1 MSATPRA
8 GGSEVQD
15 NIRVVA
21 RFRPVLAHEIKKMG
35 GAARR
40 GAEFPAV
47 DFLPDGASVALYG
60 DLGRGGGGGGGG
72 GEDRKHFF
80 TFDSVLQ
87 PGTKEGDVYD
97 AVARPSIES
106 LMEGYNS
113 TIFAY
118 GQTGAGKT
126 HTMMGTQAEP
136 GIIPRAIR
144 HIFDEIEDS
153 DAGTSYQM
161 RATFVE
167 IYNETVRDLLDPK
180 LKELRVRDM
189 SGFSYIEDVR
199 EVPITTEEDVHD
211 LLKRGS
217 GSRATASHDM
227 NDASSRSHSIFI
239 LYLVATTSDGNRRTS
254 ILNLCDLAGSE
265 KLKKTNA
272 TGDRMKESVN
282 INQSLSSLANCIQA
296 LAENKRGAQIPY
308 RNSKLTQI
316 LQRSL
321 GGNCKTTLVVACSPS
336 ETEVSETTNSCRF
349 GQRAKAIK
357 LSAKKNEQ
365 RCEAMVRRS
374 AELRALEQKLQDLQD
389 ENRQLWA
396 DSDGQLMEEEH
407 SPVHREPPSR
417 LNVFDWM
424 RSEIERLHGEIAVME
439 TENLTLREAASVR
452 AEEQRRKA
460 EVERREQRYKED
472 PLSPQTRSP
481 QLRGRTGGSRD
492 SVSGDG
498 GGGAPKGA
506 LKGESKIA
514 RLSRLRAQQVMLLQ
528 SQSRS
533 GGAASAMQGD
543 QQLTGDVESSEML
556 RQLGGLDGVLG
567 ALRREPER
575 AEVQKVGCGML
586 GMLVSAGQQGARI
599 SRDELVTAGTIQ
611 VLLTAIQ
618 NHPSVP
624 AVQQNG
630 LLVLD
635 SLSTDPRWHDQMTQH
650 SGIEVLVASLR
661 EWSSSASLQCQ
672 VYKILSQLAATSAT
686 RADSAW
692 ADGINISIAATS
704 QHPAATALHGNV
716 WALLQELAS
725 EGPTQARLIEII
737 VDAGA
742 LEALVKSLRKHVDAE
757 SVQTNACA
765 LLQMVV
771 SLPEFRADVA
781 DSGAVDA
788 VSEAMLR
795 MSDCEVLQLGGCAV
809 LLHLSSEP
817 SCLECVMG
825 GAIDAVVQAMDR
837 NMLSSSVQQNAS
849 GVLLNLSASGGA
861 AQNVIVQAGG
871 IESIVTAM
879 FSFPA
884 VAQLQVHG
892 IKTLAFLA
900 PTATF
905 RQRLVEFGAV
915 EVALTVMH
923 AFPEL
928 LDVQLNGCGMLQNLA
943 TSAEI
948 QSMVAQLNGVKIV
961 LHSMNVHQG
970 TLELQAVGMG
980 LLQNLAATSENCVAI
995 GKSVA
1000 ALSTQPIFA
1009 PSLICA
1015 GWTGALD
1022 GPNAMIQAML
1032 RFPEHAEIQ
1041 KNGCGAL
1048 RNLAFDADNAAT
1060 VMQLDGAQV
1069 VLDSMRRHSGVPS
1082 VQQNACGCLQN
1093 LASTS
1098 QHRALLLSH
1107 GAVDT
1112 VLAAMRR
1119 FPSEPVVQENSCGAL
1134 ANLASSRAPL
1144 ERMLDAGVVEEVV
1157 SAIHYHAEEPNV
1169 MQNACGCLGMVPESL
1184 FHTALCLAD
1193 S

>member
-1 MSATPRA
+1 MSDATRGV
-8 GGSEVQD
+8 GGGGAAEVQD

-21 RFRPVLAHEIKKMG
+21 RFRPVLAHEIKKLG
-35 GAARR
+35 GAARG

-60 DLGRGGGGGGGG
+60 DLGRGGGG
-72 GEDRKHFF
+72 EDRKHFF

-87 PGTKEGDVYD
+87 PGTKEDRVYD
-97 AVARPSIES
+97 VVARPSIES

-126 HTMMGTQAEP
+126 HTMMGTEAEP

-144 HIFDEIEDS
+144 HIFDEIEES

-296 LAENKRGAQIPY
+296 LSENKRGAQIPY

-374 AELRALEQKLQDLQD
+374 AELRALEQKLQALQN

-439 TENLTLREAASVR
+439 TENLTLREAATVR

-481 QLRGRTGGSRD
+481 LRGRSSGSRD
-492 SVSGDG
+492 GVIGDG
-498 GGGAPKGA
+498 GDGAPKGA
-506 LKGESKIA
+506 QKGESKIA

-528 SQSRS
+528 SQSRY
-533 GGAASAMQGD
+533 GGAATMPGD
-543 QQLTGDVESSEML
+543 QRLTGDVESSEML

-599 SRDELVTAGTIQ
+599 SRDELVTAGTIE

-635 SLSTDPRWHDQMTQH
+635 SLSTDPRWHEHMTQH
-650 SGIEVLVASLR
+650 NGIEVLVASLQ

-692 ADGINISIAATS
+692 VDAIHTSIAATS

-716 WALLQELAS
+716 WALLQELAC

-795 MSDCEVLQLGGCAV
+795 MSDCEALQLGGCAV

-817 SCLECVMG
+817 SYLECVVG
-825 GAIDAVVQAMDR
+825 SAIDAIVQAMDR

-861 AQNVIVQAGG
+861 AQKVIVQAGG
-871 IESIVTAM
+871 IESVVTAM

-884 VAQLQVHG
+884 VAQLQLHG

-900 PTATF
+900 STATF

-948 QSMVAQLNGVKIV
+948 QSMVAQLNGIKIV

-980 LLQNLAATSENCVAI
+980 LLQNLAASSENCVSI
-995 GKSVA
+995 GKTIQSVA
-1000 ALSTQPIFA
+1000 GSHLMVAILIVISNALQ
-1009 PSLICA
+1009 
-1015 GWTGALD
+1015 
-1022 GPNAMIQAML
+1022 
-1032 RFPEHAEIQ
+1032 
-1041 KNGCGAL
+1041 
-1048 RNLAFDADNAAT
+1048 DA
-1060 VMQLDGAQV
+1060 
-1069 VLDSMRRHSGVPS
+1069 
-1082 VQQNACGCLQN
+1082 
-1093 LASTS
+1093 
-1098 QHRALLLSH
+1098 
-1107 GAVDT
+1107 
-1112 VLAAMRR
+1112 
-1119 FPSEPVVQENSCGAL
+1119 
-1134 ANLASSRAPL
+1134 
-1144 ERMLDAGVVEEVV
+1144 
-1157 SAIHYHAEEPNV
+1157 
-1169 MQNACGCLGMVPESL
+1169 
-1184 FHTALCLAD
+1184 
-1193 S
+1193 